1 MATKKY
7 LDNYA
12 DKWKRED
19 FQARIY
25 EVLLDS
31 YEQSLDDHLA
41 KGNYSS
47 EEEDIYIED
56 ERNLLESGN
65 LTDNLI
71 DVILEKKT
79 DFDKYYDEDFYDDK

>member
-1 MATKKY
+1 MGNKKY

-12 DKWKRED
+12 DKWERED

-31 YEQSLDDHLA
+31 YEQSFDDLLA
-41 KGNYSS
+41 PGNYSS
-47 EEEDIYIED
+47 EEEDIYVED

-65 LTDNLI
+65 LADTSI
-71 DVILEKKT
+71 DDILEGKT
-79 DFDKYYDEDFYDDK
+79 DFEQYYDQDFYGDR